1 MHSFLKRLAC
11 GRPAL
16 LLVVASLIAGCSGG
30 AGNPITAGVAATPFG
45 GMHAGGGVLQD
56 LKTAAAFP
64 QAVAP
69 NERAVPGAHGA
80 SWLSPMAKVGKNVL
94 YWGDFNTN
102 SITIFPSKGINP
114 KPIGQITT
122 GLSNPERLFVDK
134 NLNLYATN
142 LGNGTVVAYKPGTT
156 SPSLTISSGVS
167 SPTGLVVGADGKVYC
182 ANVGNDTVT
191 EYPKGKTA
199 PSLTLAMGALSPENL
214 AVDHANNLYV
224 SYLGGPRG
232 SGVMEFASG
241 STTGTDLGLNVGTAG
256 AIEVDLSGNI
266 ILVDASVPSI
276 DVFPAGQTNPSKKIP
291 SPAGSPFELSLSKS
305 ETMLYASIDNASA
318 KFIIQ
323 DIAYPNGTTLKNK
336 INNAVDQWPVAVSPD
351 NAL

>member
-1 MHSFLKRLAC
+1 MQSILERLAG
-11 GRPAL
+11 GRPASL
-16 LLVVASLIAGCSGG
+16 LLVASLIAGCSGG
-30 AGNPITAGVAATPFG
+30 VGNPISSGVASTPYG
-45 GMHAGGGVLQD
+45 AGMHAGGVLQD
-56 LKTAAAFP
+56 LKAAAAFP
-64 QAVAP
+64 QAVAR
-69 NERAVPGAHGA
+69 NQSDVPGAHGA
-80 SWLSPMAKVGKNVL
+80 GWLGPMAMVGKNVL

-102 SITIFPSKGINP
+102 SITIFPLKGINP

-142 LGNGTVVAYKPGTT
+142 LGNGTVVVYKPGTT
-156 SPSLTISSGVS
+156 TPSLTISSGVS

-241 STTGTDLGLNVGTAG
+241 STTGTDLGLNIGTAG

-305 ETMLYASIDNASA
+305 EKMLYASIDNASA
-318 KFIIQ
+318 RFIIQ
-323 DIAYPNGTTLKNK
+323 DVAYPNGTTLKNK
-336 INNAVDQWPVAVSPD
+336 IDNAVDQWPVAVSPD